1 MPCLTEQCRSVSVSV
16 DLSKKKERELFADV
30 MLMSPLFFT
39 CTFSGFIPCCPR
51 SEQELVFI
59 EGSSSLG
66 THINIVLLYV

>member
-39 CTFSGFIPCCPR
+39 FTFSGFILCCPR
-51 SEQELVFI
+51 SEL
-59 EGSSSLG
+59 LTG
-66 THINIVLLYV
+66 TSFHRRFQFTRYTY